1 MTKEA
6 NNTQPATTS
15 TDARLFPFRGQTV
28 LITGAASGIG
38 LATLETLHQ
47 KGANII
53 AVDVN
58 ADINELPVQ
67 VTDRFPRE
75 LDDQWMVSAYG
86 DIGVAGVLDAILDE
100 ALGEVGGPAERAG
113 LGEPRTNGSAADTSA
128 PGALD
133 AVVHCAAISFGG
145 TALTTSF
152 EDWQRVLNVNLSG
165 AFHVAKSTL
174 PRLIGSQ
181 GSLVLVASQ
190 LGMVGANNSVSYSA
204 SKGGVINLMR
214 SLALDHGPQGARI
227 NCLCPGPTETPFLL
241 NSFTRAANPEL
252 ARATSLGKIPLGRFG
267 TSQEVANGAVFLASR
282 ESSFVHG
289 TTLVVDGGYL
299 AN

>member
-1 MTKEA
+1 MTTEHADPERMNPEQMKPEDKQS
-6 NNTQPATTS
+6 NPTIGS
-15 TDARLFPFRGQTV
+15 TDVRLFPFRGQTV
-28 LITGAASGIG
+28 LVTGAASGIG
-38 LATLETLHQ
+38 LATLETLRL

-53 AVDVN
+53 AVDVA
-58 ADINELPVQ
+58 ADINELPAQVQ
-67 VTDRFPRE
+67 ARLPRE
-75 LDDQWMVSAYG
+75 LKDQWIVSAHG
-86 DIGVAGVLDAILDE
+86 DIGVLGALDAILDE
-100 ALGEVGGPAERAG
+100 TLG
-113 LGEPRTNGSAADTSA
+113 TDT
-128 PGALD
+128 ALD

-152 EDWQRVLNVNLSG
+152 EDWQRVLNINLSG

-174 PRLIGSQ
+174 PRLIESK

-214 SLALDHGPQGARI
+214 SLALDHGPHGARI

-241 NSFTRAANPEL
+241 NSFTRATDPEL

>member
-1 MTKEA
+1 MTTDT
-6 NNTQPATTS
+6 NLPQFV
-15 TDARLFPFRGQTV
+15 DARLYPFRGQTV

-38 LATLETLHQ
+38 LSALETFYQ
-47 KGANII
+47 RGANVI

-58 ADINELPVQ
+58 ADIAELPAQVQ
-67 VTDRFPRE
+67 ARFPRHC
-75 LDDQWMVSAYG
+75 DGQWMVSAYG
-86 DIGVAGVLDAILDE
+86 DIGVAGALDTILDDV
-100 ALGEVGGPAERAG
+100 LGENE
-113 LGEPRTNGSAADTSA
+113 
-128 PGALD
+128 ALD
-133 AVVHCAAISFGG
+133 AAVHCAAISFGG

-152 EDWQRVLNVNLSG
+152 DDWQRVINVNLSG
-165 AFHVAKSTL
+165 AFYVAKSTL
-174 PRLIGSQ
+174 PRLINSQ

-190 LGMVGANNSVSYSA
+190 LGLVGANNSVSYSA

-214 SLALDHGPQGARI
+214 SLALDHGPQGARV

-241 NSFTRAANPEL
+241 NSFTRATDPQL
-252 ARATSLGKIPLGRFG
+252 ARATSLSKIPLGRFG